1 MSASS
6 TAYGARPVEACGA
19 NRKVGLVFTVVFAE
33 GLKIQSE
40 AASVVRS
47 IRVIVFII
55 FLSNVDI
62 EIVAASPKSCYAPI
76 GFLYADLVAEKR
88 ER

>member
-19 NRKVGLVFTVVFAE
+19 TRKVGLVFTVMFAE

-40 AASVVRS
+40 AASIVRS
-47 IRVIVFII
+47 IRVIVFMI
-55 FLSNVDI
+55 FLPNLI
-62 EIVAASPKSCYAPI
+62 CEIVVAFSEPDYAPI
-76 GFLYADLVAEKR
+76 GLLCANLAA
-88 ER
+88 

>member
-40 AASVVRS
+40 AASIVRS

-55 FLSNVDI
+55 FLSNVDT
-62 EIVAASPKSCYAPI
+62 EIVAACFESCYALT
-76 GFLYADLVAEKR
+76 GFLCANLVL
-88 ER
+88 